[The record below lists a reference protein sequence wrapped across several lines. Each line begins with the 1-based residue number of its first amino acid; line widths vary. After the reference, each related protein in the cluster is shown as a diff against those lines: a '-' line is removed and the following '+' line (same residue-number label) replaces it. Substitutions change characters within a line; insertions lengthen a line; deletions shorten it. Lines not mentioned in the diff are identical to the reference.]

1 MKNNLTKSKVW
12 QIIGVAVLCAVC
24 VLTAVLGV
32 VFGMNHSSEDL
43 NVSKDMSNK
52 PDDSV
57 VIETSGE
64 QGISLLMG
72 TASTAADGSTTR
84 TLTAIIEP
92 DDANNKNVDW
102 NIAFAQ
108 STGWASGK
116 NISDYLTITP
126 SSDGALTATLTCKKP
141 FGTQAIVTC
150 SSREDASINVT
161 AKIDYRKKVV
171 GSTLNMKSGSKLIS
185 KLDFC
190 NSNELITF
198 EFVPQYSEYTIDDSF
213 SQDVQYK
220 VATSFYEAVDS
231 PLAGER
237 LKTEYCAC
245 NSFYM
250 SLDSLY
256 DFCFSQSKADGLG
269 FPKKAKNIFK
279 NNVSVGMEF
288 LNLKVTYTSEN
299 SNATFETTINVGSVD
314 FVTLVTGIS
323 LSGSGSIIF

>member
-24 VLTAVLGV
+24 VLTAVLGI

-43 NVSKDMSNK
+43 NVSKDMSEK

-57 VIETSGE
+57 VIEATGE

-126 SSDGALTATLTCKKP
+126 SSDGALRATLTCKKS

-150 SSREDASINVT
+150 SSREDASIKAT
-161 AKIDYRKKVV
+161 AQIDYRKKVI
-171 GSTLNMKSGSKLIS
+171 GSTLNMKSGSKPIS

-213 SQDVQYK
+213 SQDIQFK
-220 VATSFYEAVDS
+220 VASSFYEATDS
-231 PLAGER
+231 ALAGER
-237 LKTEYCAC
+237 LKTEYCTYD
-245 NSFYM
+245 SFYM

-279 NNVSVGMEF
+279 NNVSEGMEF
-288 LNLKVTYTSEN
+288 LNLKVTYTSEK
-299 SNATFETTINVGSVD
+299 SNATFETTVNVGSVD
-314 FVTLVTGIS
+314 FATLVTGIS

>member
-1 MKNNLTKSKVW
+1 MKENISKNKVW
-12 QIIGVAVLCAVC
+12 QIVGVAVLCAVC

-43 NVSKDMSNK
+43 NVSKDMSEK

-57 VIETSGE
+57 VIETTGE
-64 QGISLLMG
+64 QGISLFTG
-72 TASTAADGSTTR
+72 TASASADGSTTR
-84 TLTAIIEP
+84 TLTAIIKPE
-92 DDANNKNVDW
+92 DATNKKVDW

-108 STGWASGK
+108 STGWANGK
-116 NISDYLTITP
+116 NISDYLTIVP
-126 SSDGALTATLTCKKP
+126 SSDGALTATLTCKKA

-171 GSTLNMKSGSKLIS
+171 GSTLKMKSGSNPIS

-190 NSNELITF
+190 NSNELISF

-213 SQDVQYK
+213 SQDIQFK
-220 VATSFYEAVDS
+220 VASSFYETV
-231 PLAGER
+231 GEPFFAQPC
-237 LKTEYCAC
+237 KTEYCEYY
-245 NSFYM
+245 SFRM
-250 SLDSLY
+250 SLDSLF
-256 DFCFSQSKADGLG
+256 DFCYIPPENTDLYL
-269 FPKKAKNIFK
+269 PKKAKNVFK
-279 NNVSVGMEF
+279 NQISEGMEF
-288 LNLKVTYTSEN
+288 LNLKVTYSSEN

-323 LSGSGSIIF
+323 LNASSIIF

>member
-1 MKNNLTKSKVW
+1 MKKQLTKSKVW

-43 NVSKDMSNK
+43 NVSKDISNK

-72 TASTAADGSTTR
+72 TASTAADGSTTK
-84 TLTAIIEP
+84 TLTAVIEP
-92 DDANNKNVDW
+92 ADATNNKVDW

-150 SSREDASINVT
+150 SSREDSSIKAT
-161 AKIDYRKKVV
+161 AQIDYRKKVV
-171 GSTLNMKSGSKLIS
+171 GSTLNMKSGSKPIS

-213 SQDVQYK
+213 SQDIQFK
-220 VATSFYEAVDS
+220 VASSFYETLGTPFNEVPTKA
-231 PLAGER
+231 
-237 LKTEYCAC
+237 EYCAYD
-245 NSFYM
+245 SFYM
-250 SLDSLY
+250 TLDSLY
-256 DFCFSQSKADGLG
+256 YFCFDASKVSDSVLL
-269 FPKKAKNIFK
+269 KKSKNFFK
-279 NNVSVGMEF
+279 RTISAGMEF
-288 LNLKVTYTSEN
+288 LNLKVTYTSEK
-299 SNATFETTINVGSVD
+299 SNATFESTINVGSVD
-314 FVTLVTGIS
+314 FATLVTGIS